1 MKQFFVFVFVGLTYL
16 LNAPVK
22 ACELHEAMFG
32 SLQIS
37 DAWTREIPPAAQT
50 GGAYLTIMNTG
61 LESDVLL
68 GGSADFADLI
78 EIHNMTMEN
87 GVMNMFPLKDG
98 LIIPAGVAVELKP
111 GGLHVMMMGV
121 KAPFKKGDTVSIDL
135 TFKKAGVVAVD
146 FLVMKIGAKNMDH
159 HHNH

>member
-1 MKQFFVFVFVGLTYL
+1 MKRFFMVVFISLTFL
-16 LNAPVK
+16 LNAPVI
-22 ACELHEAMFG
+22 ACEFHEAMSG

-50 GGAYLTIMNTG
+50 GGAYLTIANTG

-87 GVMNMFPLKDG
+87 GVMSMFPLQDG
-98 LIIPAGVAVELKP
+98 LIIPAGAAVELKP

-121 KAPFKKGDTVSIDL
+121 NASFKKGDMVSIDL
-135 TFKKAGVVAVD
+135 TFEKAGTVTVD
-146 FLVMKIGAKNMDH
+146 FLVMAIGAKNMDH
-159 HHNH
+159 HHH